1 MSNDYFKKMITKKQ
15 IESILNRFTDGKKL
29 SINNTLYYQTA
40 FIQKSARIG
49 GRCNEKLEF
58 LGDSF
63 YNAITVEYLFNRFEE
78 ADEGFLTKLK
88 TKLVSKTFLAFFGK
102 ELGFEEHILTSKKIV
117 KVNDRF
123 LEDSFESF
131 IGAIIKDDDGD
142 ISKARLFIVSL
153 LDNLI
158 DFSDLI
164 SNNDNFKE
172 QLLHVFQKYKM
183 IFPTY
188 TLIEEDKKYF
198 KVGVYID
205 GEKYNLVPEELRG
218 SVVKTG
224 DNEYLIGTGEGEI
237 KRDAEQECSKN
248 ILTWFK

>member
-1 MSNDYFKKMITKKQ
+1 MDYSKKMITQKQ
-15 IESILNRFTDGKKL
+15 IESILNRFTEGKKL
-29 SINNTLYYQTA
+29 SIKNTLYYQTA

-88 TKLVSKTFLAFFGK
+88 TKLVSKSFLAFFGK
-102 ELGFEEHILTSKKIV
+102 ELGFEEYILTSRKIT

-131 IGAIIKDDDGD
+131 VGAIIKDDDGS
-142 ISKARLFIVSL
+142 ISKARLFITSL
-153 LDNLI
+153 LDNLV

-172 QLLHVFQKYKM
+172 KLLHVFQKYKM
-183 IFPTY
+183 VFPTY
-188 TLIEEDKKYF
+188 TLIEESKKYF

-205 GEKYNLVPEELRG
+205 SEKFEMIPEHLRVNI
-218 SVVKTG
+218 SRENNG
-224 DNEYLIGTGEGEI
+224 DYLIGSGEGEV
-237 KRDAEQECSKN
+237 KREAEQECSKN
-248 ILTWFK
+248 ILEWFS